1 MASTPQTKRADA
13 QEFEV
18 RELFAL
24 GVAVTFVCVFVW
36 RDLNW
41 LVAMAGG
48 IAAGVGYGALL
59 SRAATH
65 GLAHALAVTLWTAGT
80 GLFVYDQSDGSIVL
94 AAAAAALVATGRL
107 ELYRDA
113 YSSEAAKSRER

>member
-1 MASTPQTKRADA
+1 MASTQQTKRADA

-80 GLFVYDQSDGSIVL
+80 GLFVYDQTDGRHLL
-94 AAAAAALVATGRL
+94 AAPAAPLGATRDVQ
-107 ELYRDA
+107 LYPPSLSTPA
-113 YSSEAAKSRER
+113 PHLPQP

>member
-59 SRAATH
+59 SPAATH
-65 GLAHALAVTLWTAGT
+65 GLSPALALTLWAAGPR
-80 GLFVYDQSDGSIVL
+80 LFVYNQSDATIL
-94 AAAAAALVATGRL
+94 PPPPAAPLSATL
-107 ELYRDA
+107 HPQ
-113 YSSEAAKSRER
+113 

>member
-1 MASTPQTKRADA
+1 MASTPQSKRAEA

-41 LVAMAGG
+41 LLAIAGG

-65 GLAHALAVTLWTAGT
+65 GLATALAVTLWAAGV
-80 GLFVYDQSDGSIVL
+80 GLFVYEQSDGSIVL
-94 AAAAAALVATGRL
+94 AAAAAAVVASGRL
-107 ELYRDA
+107 AVHREA
-113 YSSEAAKSRER
+113 YSSEAAKSAER